1 MIDHLISKRLGREIN
16 LQVGREFAASLQYV
30 SIASYFAEESL
41 PQLASFFYR
50 QAEEE
55 RDHAMKFVHF
65 LVDAG
70 APVSIPA
77 IEATASGFESAEQA
91 TAAALQ
97 WEREVT
103 AHINEL
109 MAIAEEERNY
119 IARQFLDWF
128 VAEQLE
134 EVALMGELLQTV
146 QRAGEDNL
154 LAVEQ
159 YLVNR
164 PTPESEPGGED

>member
-1 MIDHLISKRLGREIN
+1 MIDALISDHLAEAVN
-16 LQVGREFAASLQYV
+16 AQVGREFGASLQYV
-30 SIASYFAEESL
+30 SIASYFASESL
-41 PQLASFFYR
+41 PQLAAFFYA

-70 APVSIPA
+70 ADVVIPA
-77 IEATASGFESAEQA
+77 IPGTTEGFDSAEQA
-91 TAAALQ
+91 VEAALN

-103 AHINEL
+103 AFIIDL
-109 MAIAEEERNY
+109 VTIAEGERNY

-134 EVALMGELLQTV
+134 EVALMSELLHTV
-146 QRAGEDNL
+146 RRAGENNL

-159 YLVNR
+159 YMVNR
-164 PTPESEPGGED
+164 PAPAADPTAAG